1 MIQRQLDEL
10 GMEGLEE
17 RLRSATEL
25 GPGPNPFA
33 FSQKLAEVVP
43 VEGRPLLVLELSNN
57 CGDDSSVSPE
67 ELAEKAEEL
76 IIAGADG
83 ISVRVDDS
91 ASEAELGM
99 YLFHVCRKVAGRVP
113 VFARDWFL
121 HPLQV
126 VEAKAAGCTGCIGVV
141 ASVTGPKGTPVLSSF
156 GAALG
161 LDIPVEVVNI
171 TELQSMEK
179 MGVPFYAMNISVGL
193 SVGIVGFS
201 NDVVRGVLGEL
212 PFGALSIVGI
222 SEIDKAA
229 SARSAGAD
237 ALYVRGEL
245 VNRFKGS
252 ANDLIQNIRSLVDG
266 DD

>member
-33 FSQKLAEVVP
+33 LSQKLAEVVP
-43 VEGRPLLVLELSNN
+43 IKGRPLLVLELSNYS
-57 CGDDSSVSPE
+57 GEDSPVSPE
-67 ELAEKAEEL
+67 DMAQRAEAL
-76 IIAGADG
+76 IIAGVDG
-83 ISVRVDDS
+83 ISVGVDDS
-91 ASEAELGM
+91 ASEADLGM

-121 HPLQV
+121 HPLQL
-126 VEAKAAGCTGCIGVV
+126 VEARAAGCTGCIGVV

-171 TELQSMEK
+171 AELQSMEK

-229 SARSAGAD
+229 SARTAGAD
-237 ALYVRGEL
+237 ALYVRTDL
-245 VNRFKGS
+245 VNRFKG
-252 ANDLIQNIRSLVDG
+252 NEKDLVQSIASLVDG